1 MSQVLRERLQPSVV
15 ISALKGTGM
24 DAVRDLLADQLRHR
38 NQRMR
43 LRIPHSEGRL
53 LASLRTA
60 GTLFSIAYEDDH
72 TVLDVAVPPRLA
84 GACEPFR
91 MDGEPDSVE

>member
-1 MSQVLRERLQPSVV
+1 M
-15 ISALKGTGM
+15 
-24 DAVRDLLADQLRHR
+24 
-38 NQRMR
+38 
-43 LRIPHSEGRL
+43 

-84 GACEPFR
+84 GACEPYR
-91 MDGEPDSVE
+91 IDREPDPVE